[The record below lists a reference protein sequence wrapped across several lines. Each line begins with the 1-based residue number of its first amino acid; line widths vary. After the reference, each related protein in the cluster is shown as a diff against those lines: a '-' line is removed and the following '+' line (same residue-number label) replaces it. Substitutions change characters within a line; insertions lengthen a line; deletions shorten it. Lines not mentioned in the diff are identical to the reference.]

1 MILNFKKKVEKIYI
15 QGSQF
20 EEEEEDLYSL
30 KVYKKKMEKIIVAR
44 KSI

>member
-20 EEEEEDLYSL
+20 EEEEDLYSL